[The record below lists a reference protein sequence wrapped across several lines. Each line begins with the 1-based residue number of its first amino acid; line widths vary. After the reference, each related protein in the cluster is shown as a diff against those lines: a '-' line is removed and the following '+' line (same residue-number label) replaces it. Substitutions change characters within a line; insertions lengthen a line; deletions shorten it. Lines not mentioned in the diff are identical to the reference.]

1 MKRLYKFLSLMLVT
15 CLCVCTVTASSGL
28 NAYAGVSDLTVVDSQ
43 SLSGVNELPGSLWYL
58 GGTSGTSVSNGEIVF
73 APTKT
78 DSRFNLRRKINN
90 LAECGVD
97 LNFEL
102 NAKVQLANVDNITY
116 AFSFG
121 MAKVNSKL
129 QDGDAYLY
137 FANQGGTVGFGL
149 KNKEKDFVAFTAIT
163 GFNAANY
170 VDVNLKVMSD
180 GSAAGSV
187 DGTNFNANGLP
198 LEGYAG
204 FGIIGESV
212 ENNLVKMKDLS
223 INAYVNDTPENTDCF
238 EDFDMN
244 CFCINTFS
252 AKSRPSGLK
261 NSKLTAE
268 EGKLVFSNTGTAA
281 IETKVKYSNVD
292 VAFDIVDVQ
301 RETSYNADGSVDIVR
316 SCSFGLAFGIEV
328 AGGRMQTK
336 SALVVEF
343 APLREDTTNTA
354 VVIKS
359 GLNVLSTTVLAEE
372 YDIFGRDDVYS
383 VKISVKDSV
392 VRVFIKNSTQSGYV
406 LAVEQALSATPL
418 GFFQI
423 AALGAFDSNLQ
434 KGLAAEQVKCG
445 SFSIDNLAIKNND
458 VGKILKV
465 MDYMSSNACVIGDF
479 EYEYEW
485 NDSDLISTENN

>member
-102 NAKVQLANVDNITY
+102 NAKVQLANIDNITY

-137 FANQGGTVGFGL
+137 FVNQGGTVGFGL
-149 KNKEKDFVAFTAIT
+149 KNDAKDFVAFTAIPS
-163 GFNAANY
+163 FDAANY

-187 DGTNFNANGLP
+187 DGMNFNANGLP
-198 LEGYAG
+198 IDGYAG
-204 FGIIGESV
+204 FGIIGDSV

-223 INAYVNDTPENTDCF
+223 INAYVNETPENTDCF

-252 AKSRPSGLK
+252 AKSRPSGLR

-281 IETKVKYSNVD
+281 FETKVKYSNVD

-328 AGGRMQTK
+328 SGGRMQTK

-354 VVIKS
+354 IVIKS

-372 YDIFGRDDVYS
+372 YDIFGKDDVYS

-392 VRVFIKNSTQSGYV
+392 IRVFIKNSTQSGYV

-423 AALGAFDSNLQ
+423 AALGAFDSNIQ
-434 KGLAAEQVKCG
+434 KGLAAEQVKVG

-465 MDYMSSNACVIGDF
+465 MDYMSSNACVVGDF